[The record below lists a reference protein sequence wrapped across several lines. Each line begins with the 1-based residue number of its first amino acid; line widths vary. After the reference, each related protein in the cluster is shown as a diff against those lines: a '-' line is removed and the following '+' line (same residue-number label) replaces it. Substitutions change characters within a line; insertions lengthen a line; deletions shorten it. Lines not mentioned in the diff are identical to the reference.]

1 MAGRGQRGAAAF
13 SDFVAARS
21 TSLFRTAYRM
31 MGDYQLAQDLM
42 QESLV
47 KAYVA
52 WPRLRDVTK
61 AEAYTRRIIVTTSI
75 SWRRRRAFHEYPTAS
90 RLDSASPD
98 QTEQLGAQEELWT
111 QLLLLP
117 PRQRAAVVLRFCE
130 DMSEAQTA
138 ELMGCSVGSVK
149 RQVSLGLTKVRDR
162 LGPRLTLPTSAS
174 SDESPVISVA
184 VSKAVAATRSL
195 SPDWSSIGIN
205 CEPLTRKTWPMPSVG
220 LPACQVSPTTSPLGW
235 LRMSSAYACH
245 VTRRCRPLVR
255 SRTTIGPGAP
265 QALSVVM

>member
-1 MAGRGQRGAAAF
+1 MAVRGQRDAAAF

-90 RLDSASPD
+90 RLDSVAPD
-98 QTEQLGAQEELWT
+98 QTEHLGAQEELWA

-149 RQVSLGLTKVRDR
+149 RQVSLGLTKLRDR
-162 LGPRLTLPTSAS
+162 LGPRLTLPISAS
-174 SDESPVISVA
+174 SDESPVIS
-184 VSKAVAATRSL
+184 
-195 SPDWSSIGIN
+195 
-205 CEPLTRKTWPMPSVG
+205 
-220 LPACQVSPTTSPLGW
+220 
-235 LRMSSAYACH
+235 
-245 VTRRCRPLVR
+245 
-255 SRTTIGPGAP
+255 
-265 QALSVVM
+265 